1 MVKANILEMKKT
13 VAVIGAGSSGLAAI
27 KSCKEEGIDVVCFEK
42 TNRIGGLWHYDG
54 DKSEAVTVMKSTVI
68 NTHKEMSAFSDF
80 PPPSHFP
87 NFMHNLQIRQYF
99 LMYAENFGLLP
110 HIQYNHEVVSISK
123 SSDYDET
130 GKWKI
135 VFKIFPEEKEF
146 EKIFD
151 GVMLCNGH
159 HARPKIPQL
168 PGQRNFMGRMI
179 HSQSLKVPD
188 AFKDLNV
195 LVIGIGNSGVDSAI
209 ELSNVAKQVYLST
222 RRGSW
227 IFTRCGPYG
236 LPLDILLG
244 NRVFNLVMKLSWRCA
259 SWMLENFILENKFDH
274 SFYGLKPKHQ
284 VLSQHP
290 TVNDCLP
297 SRILAGRINIK
308 GDIETFLMNGVLFR
322 GETSVTPI
330 DAVIFA
336 TGYNIQFPF
345 LKESILNSTNN
356 KVELYKLTFPPN
368 LKHPTLAVI
377 GLIQP
382 FGAIFPIAEAQ
393 SRWFAQLMNRKTS
406 LPDYETMINEIH
418 RRRKAMEDRYVDSTR
433 HTIQVD
439 FIDFMDDVT
448 REFGATPNMW
458 KLLLTDPKLFFACLL
473 GPGLPYQYR
482 LNGPHSW
489 SKARETILNFP
500 SRVAQPLT
508 NEISRPRYGF
518 LTPFRLLNLLSVW
531 KIITVIIVV
540 VLIFQLCLS

>member
-1 MVKANILEMKKT
+1 MKKT

-27 KSCKEEGIDVVCFEK
+27 KACKEEGIDVICFEK
-42 TNRIGGLWHYDG
+42 TNLIGGLWHYDG

-87 NFMHNLQIRQYF
+87 NYMHNLQIQQYF
-99 LMYAENFGLLP
+99 HMYAKNFGLLT
-110 HIQYNHEVVSISK
+110 HIHYNHEVVSVSK
-123 SSDYDET
+123 SSDYNET
-130 GKWKI
+130 GQWKI
-135 VFKIFPEEKEF
+135 VFKILPEEKEF

-159 HARPKIPQL
+159 HARPRIPQL
-168 PGQRNFMGRMI
+168 PGQNHFLGSMI

-195 LVIGIGNSGVDSAI
+195 LVIGVGNSGVDSAI

-222 RRGSW
+222 RRGAW
-227 IFTRCGPYG
+227 IFTRSGPYG
-236 LPLDILLG
+236 LPYDIILG
-244 NRVFNLVMKLSWRCA
+244 NRIFSFLYQLLGWRIV
-259 SWMLENFILENKFDH
+259 SWMLENFFLENKFDH
-274 SFYGLKPKHQ
+274 SFYGLKPKHH

-290 TVNDCLP
+290 TINDCLP
-297 SRILAGRINIK
+297 SRILSGRINIK
-308 GDIETFLMNGVLFR
+308 GDIETFSKNGVTFR
-322 GETSVTPI
+322 GETFVTPI

-345 LKESILNSTNN
+345 IKESILNSTNN
-356 KVELYKLTFPPN
+356 KVELYKLTFPPD

-393 SRWFAQLMNRKTS
+393 SRWFAQLMNKKIT
-406 LPDYETMINEIH
+406 LPGNKVMKNEIH
-418 RRRKAMEDRYVDSTR
+418 RRRKAMEERYVASTR

-439 FIDFMDDVT
+439 FIDFMYDIT
-448 REFGATPNMW
+448 QEFGANPNMW
-458 KLLLTDPKLFFACLL
+458 KLFFTDPKLFFACLV
-473 GPGLPYQYR
+473 GPSVAYQYR
-482 LNGPHSW
+482 LNGPHPW

-500 SRVAQPLT
+500 SRVTQPL
-508 NEISRPRYGF
+508 NNANSHPRYGF
-518 LTPFRLLNLLSVW
+518 LTPFRLINILPVW
-531 KIITVIIVV
+531 VIVIVIIVI
-540 VLIFQLCLS
+540 VLIFKLCLS